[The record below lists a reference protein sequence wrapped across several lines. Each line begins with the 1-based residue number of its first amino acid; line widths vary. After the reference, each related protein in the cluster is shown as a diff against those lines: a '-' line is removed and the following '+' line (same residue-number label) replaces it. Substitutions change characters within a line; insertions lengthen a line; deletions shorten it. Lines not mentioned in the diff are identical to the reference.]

1 MTEYVVTR
9 WYRAPEL
16 LMSCE
21 DYTSAID
28 IWSMGCILAEI
39 LGRKPLFPGKDYI
52 HQMRLIIE
60 VLGSPS
66 EQDMQFITSRK
77 ARDYIRAL
85 PRSPKARFDLM
96 YPDANP
102 LAIDLLGKMLEFHP
116 ERRITVEEALAHPYL
131 ASLHDPTVEPA
142 SEEPTPF
149 EFDFEDEELREND
162 LRRKVWEEMMCFHG
176 EGEGNS
182 NAQGV
187 MPMMT

>member
-1 MTEYVVTR
+1 
-9 WYRAPEL
+9 
-16 LMSCE
+16 
-21 DYTSAID
+21 
-28 IWSMGCILAEI
+28 
-39 LGRKPLFPGKDYI
+39 
-52 HQMRLIIE
+52 
-60 VLGSPS
+60 
-66 EQDMQFITSRK
+66 
-77 ARDYIRAL
+77 
-85 PRSPKARFDLM
+85 M

-142 SEEPTPF
+142 SEEPAPF

>member
-1 MTEYVVTR
+1 M
-9 WYRAPEL
+9 
-16 LMSCE
+16 
-21 DYTSAID
+21 
-28 IWSMGCILAEI
+28 AEI

-182 NAQGV
+182 NAQEV